1 MNNLSM
7 TFSPLQTMKKLAVC
21 AVFAFVCVGA
31 NAQSNAFDK
40 LAKIKGVEYQHVD
53 KNMINL
59 AAKQGNGLH
68 VGEAVNLG
76 GGDDGGKFLDQFDD
90 VKVFTCEE
98 GGNIKKFQ
106 KAALKL
112 LKGKEWEPLIDTKG
126 DDGEMVKIYLSKK
139 GEQSTNVILTVE
151 EDEAT
156 LVVINGTFDLAK
168 MMQQGMNMN
177 VGVNN

>member
-7 TFSPLQTMKKLAVC
+7 TFSPLMTMKKLAVC
-21 AVFAFVCVGA
+21 AVLAFVCVGA
-31 NAQSNAFDK
+31 NAQSNAFDE

-68 VGEAVNLG
+68 VGEVVNLG
-76 GGDDGGKFLDQFDD
+76 QGEGEEFLNQFDD
-90 VKVFTCEE
+90 VKVFTCED
-98 GGNIKKFQ
+98 GGNIKKFK

-112 LKGKEWEPLIDTKG
+112 LKGKEWEPLVDTKG

-139 GEQSTNVILTVE
+139 GERSTNVVLAVE
-151 EDEAT
+151 EEEAT
-156 LVVINGTFDLAK
+156 LVVISGTFDFAK
-168 MMQQGMNMN
+168 MLQQGMKMS

>member
-1 MNNLSM
+1 M
-7 TFSPLQTMKKLAVC
+7 TFSPLQTTKKLAVC
-21 AVFAFVCVGA
+21 AVLAFVCVGA

-98 GGNIKKFQ
+98 GGNIKKFK

>member
-7 TFSPLQTMKKLAVC
+7 TFSPLMTMKKLAVC
-21 AVFAFVCVGA
+21 AVLAFVCVGA
-31 NAQSNAFDK
+31 NAQSNAFDE

-68 VGEAVNLG
+68 VGDVVNLG
-76 GGDDGGKFLDQFDD
+76 QGEGEEFLNQFDD
-90 VKVFTCEE
+90 VKVFTCED
-98 GGNIKKFQ
+98 GGNIKKFK

-112 LKGKEWEPLIDTKG
+112 LKGKEWEPLVDTKG

-139 GEQSTNVILTVE
+139 GERSTNVVLAVE
-151 EDEAT
+151 EEEAT
-156 LVVINGTFDLAK
+156 LVVISGTFDLAK
-168 MMQQGMNMN
+168 MMQQGMNI
-177 VGVNN
+177 GVNN

>member
-7 TFSPLQTMKKLAVC
+7 TFSPLMTMKKLAVC
-21 AVFAFVCVGA
+21 AVLAFVCVGA
-31 NAQSNAFDK
+31 NAQSNAFDE

-68 VGEAVNLG
+68 VGDVVNLG
-76 GGDDGGKFLDQFDD
+76 QGAGEEFLNQFDD
-90 VKVFTCEE
+90 VKVYSCED
-98 GGNIKKFQ
+98 GGKIKKFK

-126 DDGEMVKIYLSKK
+126 DDGEIVKIYLSKK
-139 GEQSTNVILTVE
+139 GEQSTNVVLAVE

-156 LVVINGTFDLAK
+156 LVVISGTFDLAK
-168 MMQQGMNMN
+168 MMQQGMNI
-177 VGVNN
+177 GVNN